1 MQRVLSLVSTKY
13 ADLWTGAKAFYKVEL
28 IVADGGEVVLYAPH
42 IGEVC
47 VTHPQVA
54 EIGYHCRDYFVAQW
68 DRFKTYPWAD
78 LAHSTLLRGAGTY
91 DGEERCR
98 VAVTLATGLSEERTR
113 AASLTY
119 RDPAGIDPAEW
130 AADPET
136 LVVENAGEE
145 LYRLR

>member
-1 MQRVLSLVSTKY
+1 MCIRDSPRV
-13 ADLWTGAKAFYKVEL
+13 E
-28 IVADGGEVVLYAPH
+28 
-42 IGEVC
+42 
-47 VTHPQVA
+47 
-54 EIGYHCRDYFVAQW
+54 EIGYHCRDYFVEQW
-68 DRFKTYPWAD
+68 DRFKYYPWAD